1 MNQIIHI
8 NKEQWEAVLS
18 QKGAAWLDF
27 LYDCIIKEE
36 GRGLTAEYIQRLTA
50 DQITLY
56 AYKIFRDEMLEG
68 GFCQLIQNGYGP
80 FVFENPFAHALKL
93 WDMKELSKIINKA
106 NAIYRKNKVDLTRE
120 RTEDEF
126 MAMYEDYEAFD
137 KWEDEYIED
146 EELFTEE
153 VKAYVLAH
161 PTSFYVLEA

>member
-8 NKEQWEAVLS
+8 NKEQWEAVLF

-27 LYDCIIKEE
+27 LYNCMIKEE
-36 GRGLTAEYIQRLTA
+36 GGTLTAENMQRLTS